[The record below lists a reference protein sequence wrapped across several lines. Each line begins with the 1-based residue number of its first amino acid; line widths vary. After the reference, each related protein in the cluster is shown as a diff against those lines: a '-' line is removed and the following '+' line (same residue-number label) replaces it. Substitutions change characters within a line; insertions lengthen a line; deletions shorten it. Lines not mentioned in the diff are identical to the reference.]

1 MVRLKVDINRAQ
13 NIIEAADELFAR
25 YGFERTSMDDI
36 ARHSGIGKG
45 SIYLEFRTKEDIL
58 YRILE
63 RYAQSLQ
70 DDLKEKI
77 ANKRSSPLTTLREAF
92 IDSSISCY
100 DRVTRDIH
108 TPETLLHTSISMKKH
123 FAQFFVMRRE
133 LLHSILIKAAA
144 AGEINPKKAT
154 EEVAQL
160 LMMATS
166 PLFPPYFDNFS
177 ESATIKSRDDLISRA
192 PALVDLMI
200 DGLKTQFAKRK

>member
-1 MVRLKVDINRAQ
+1 MARPKVDVNRAQ
-13 NIIEAADELFAR
+13 NILEAADELFAR

-45 SIYLEFRTKEDIL
+45 SIYLEFRTKEEIL
-58 YRILE
+58 FRILE
-63 RYAQSLQ
+63 RYAQTLQ
-70 DDLKEKI
+70 DNLRTKLADETL
-77 ANKRSSPLTTLREAF
+77 SPIKTLREAF
-92 IDSSISCY
+92 IDESISCY

-123 FAQFFVMRRE
+123 FASFFVIRRE
-133 LLHSILIKAAA
+133 LLHSTLTKAAK

-166 PLFPPYFDNFS
+166 GLFPPYFDNFS
-177 ESATIKSRDDLISRA
+177 ESAIIKSREDLIKRA
-192 PALVDLMI
+192 PALVDLLI
-200 DGLKTQFAKRK
+200 DGLKT